1 MSDLKAEYGSM
12 NSAARSVR
20 TGVVHVPNAVTR
32 FRQVRG
38 HLDAFGH
45 LPESE
50 KVKHTVDGAMK
61 QLADFGES
69 LHAEWISE
77 AGALTG
83 IANVLRRVD
92 HLLAQQAGTRE

>member
-20 TGVVHVPNAVTR
+20 SGVVHVPDAVTR
-32 FRQVRG
+32 FRQARG
-38 HLDAFGH
+38 QLDAFGH
-45 LPESE
+45 LPESA
-50 KVKHTVDGAMK
+50 KVKHTVDAAMK

-69 LHAEWISE
+69 LHAEWIAE

-83 IANVLRRVD
+83 IADVLRRVD
-92 HLLAQQAGTRE
+92 DLLAQRAGTGE